1 MHELLAIADEEIV
14 SQGDTD
20 DLAREFEERLPEL
33 STLAFRVAYGV
44 LRHRQDAEDV
54 AQEAL
59 VRSHRKLHLLRDRE
73 RFLSWL
79 TRICWRTALDHRRAQ
94 LRRLRREFHAV
105 AEAPTT
111 NVEDAA
117 AHNESR
123 ERLWREI
130 DALPEK
136 LRVTLLLSG
145 IDGHGVREVAARL
158 DLPEGT
164 VKSRLYLARKLLAE
178 KMR

>member
-1 MHELLAIADEEIV
+1 MHELLAVAEEETM
-14 SQGDTD
+14 SRGDAD

-59 VRSHRKLHLLRDRE
+59 VRSHQKLGLLRDRD

-79 TRICWRTALDHRRAQ
+79 ARICWRMALDHRRAEM
-94 LRRLRREFHAV
+94 RRRRREFHAV
-105 AEAPTT
+105 SRAPLA

-117 AHNESR
+117 TESESR

-136 LRVTLLLSG
+136 LRITLLLSG
-145 IDGHGVREVAARL
+145 IEGYGVREVAARL
-158 DLPEGT
+158 ALPEGT
-164 VKSRLYLARKLLAE
+164 VKSRLYLARRRLAE
-178 KMR
+178 GMR